1 MSLKIKT
8 LEKNRWSLAT
18 NDLTTCIECGKPKD
32 DLHEIYEGAY
42 RKKSML
48 YGCVIP
54 LCRTCH
60 NRIHTDYEMKIRY
73 KKMFK
78 KLFEEYYHLN
88 FHDYFYF
95 KELYK

>member
-1 MSLKIKT
+1 MKT
-8 LEKNRWSLAT
+8 KSLEKYRWSLAT
-18 NDLTTCIECGKPKD
+18 NDLETCIECGRPKNE
-32 DLHEIYEGAY
+32 LHEVYEGAY
-42 RKKSML
+42 RRRSMI
-48 YGCVIP
+48 YGCVVP
-54 LCRTCH
+54 LCWRCH
-60 NRIHTDYEMKIRY
+60 KKIHTDYEMKIKY